1 MATQTSYD
9 LHPAIGFPGQIA
21 NPSQFQNVDSAFV
34 EPSAGLA
41 PGLAVIRGTADNQA
55 AALTSGGEILG
66 VTVARAAR
74 ETADFAENEV
84 VGVMTKGRIY
94 VEVENAVSAGAQ
106 AYARHDSSGAGGNTV
121 GAFRSDADTASARL
135 FPGVF
140 VTSTSGAGIAVLEVD
155 VTGMTYPV

>member
-21 NPSQFQNVDSAFV
+21 HPSQFQNVDSAFV

-55 AALTSGGEILG
+55 AAYTDAGEAIG

-74 ETADFAENEV
+74 ETAAFAEGEA

-94 VEVENAVSAGAQ
+94 VVVEDAVSAGDQ
-106 AYARHDSSGAGGNTV
+106 AFARFGGTGTV
-121 GAFRSDADTASARL
+121 GAFRSDADTDAAQL

-140 VTSTSGAGIAVLEVD
+140 VTSAGAGGLAILEVD
-155 VTGMTYPV
+155 VTALTDRS

>member
-21 NPSQFQNVDSAFV
+21 HPSQFQNVDSAFV

-55 AALTSGGEILG
+55 AAYTEAGEAIG

-74 ETADFAENEV
+74 ETAAFAEGEA

-94 VEVENAVSAGAQ
+94 VVVEDAVSAGDQ
-106 AYARHDSSGAGGNTV
+106 AFARFSGTGTV
-121 GAFRSDADTASARL
+121 GAFRSDDADSGGAQAAL

-140 VTSTSGAGIAVLEVD
+140 VTSTSGAGIAILEVD
-155 VTGMTYPV
+155 VTALTDRS

>member
-21 NPSQFQNVDSAFV
+21 RPSQFQNVDDAFV

-41 PGLAVIRGTADNQA
+41 PGLAVIRGTADNEA
-55 AALTSGGEILG
+55 AALTETGEILG

-74 ETADFAENEV
+74 ESADFAEGEV
-84 VGVMTKGRIY
+84 AGVMTKGRIY
-94 VEVENAVSAGAQ
+94 VEVEDAVEAGDQ
-106 AYARHDSSGAGGNTV
+106 AFARFSGSGTA

-135 FPGVF
+135 FPGVYR
-140 VTSTSGAGIAVLEVD
+140 TSAGAGGIAVLEVD